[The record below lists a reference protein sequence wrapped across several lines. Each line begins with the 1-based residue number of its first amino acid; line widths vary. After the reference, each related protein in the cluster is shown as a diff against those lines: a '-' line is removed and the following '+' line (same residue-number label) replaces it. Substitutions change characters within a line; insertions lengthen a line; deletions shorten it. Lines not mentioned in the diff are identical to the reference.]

1 MFGSFAKGNEIEAEV
16 HTPGFQLGK
25 LTGREEQFGETAFD
39 LSGKGLLRSGAYPV
53 LSLQGTIGRLS
64 YNHYDYHDI
73 TVDVDYRK
81 GGFAGNVSINDPHLA
96 LTTKGEFNLHSST
109 PSP

>member
-39 LSGKGLLRSGAYPV
+39 LSGKGLLRSGAIPSFRFKEPSV
-53 LSLQGTIGRLS
+53 ACLITIT
-64 YNHYDYHDI
+64 I
-73 TVDVDYRK
+73 T
-81 GGFAGNVSINDPHLA
+81 
-96 LTTKGEFNLHSST
+96 TTSQST
-109 PSP
+109 WITEKEDSPAM